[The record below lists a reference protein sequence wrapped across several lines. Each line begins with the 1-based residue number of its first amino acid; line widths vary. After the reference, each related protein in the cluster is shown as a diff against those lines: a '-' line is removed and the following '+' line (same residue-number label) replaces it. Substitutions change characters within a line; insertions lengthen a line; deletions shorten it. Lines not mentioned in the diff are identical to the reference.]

1 MKNKWI
7 LGLVI
12 PGFLL
17 PAAAALAQAPVGAD
31 GKSTIADLGRRHQR
45 QQQRLSGASSVS
57 PIERWLNQTVDG
69 PLEWDERAFLEVIEE
84 MQEAAED
91 INIYVEW
98 RVLEGAGVDIEAPIT
113 LKLKKIPRYELLKII
128 LRQAG
133 EDIAQ
138 LGYRA
143 TGNILTISTVE
154 ELDSR
159 MIVRTY
165 PVRSLIWIRRIPDY
179 YEAPG
184 IQLSQLQQA
193 QFGGGGG
200 GGSTSSLFTDDD
212 DDQDDVEFDD
222 AVEDLVD
229 RITRSIAPES
239 WQQNGGLGTVVAH
252 NDLLIVNNSV
262 RVHELLGGPTRTM
275 AQRRGAPR

>member
-1 MKNKWI
+1 MMSKGI

-12 PGFLL
+12 PGLLL
-17 PAAAALAQAPVGAD
+17 PVVGAMAQAPAEDG
-31 GKSTIADLGRRHQR
+31 GKSAIADLGRRYQR
-45 QQQRLSGASSVS
+45 QQQRLSAAQNVS
-57 PIERWLNQTVDG
+57 PVERWLNQIVEG
-69 PLEWDERAFLEVIEE
+69 PIEWDERAFLEVIEE

-113 LKLKKIPRYELLKII
+113 LKLKKIPRYELLRII

-133 EDIAQ
+133 EDIAR

-159 MIVRTY
+159 MVLRTY
-165 PVRSLIWIRRIPDY
+165 PVRDLAWIRRITDY

-212 DDQDDVEFDD
+212 DDQEEIDWDDMAEEIITKITQ
-222 AVEDLVD
+222 AV
-229 RITRSIAPES
+229 APET
-239 WQQNGGLGTVVAH
+239 WQQNGGLGTIVNH
-252 NDLLIVNNSV
+252 NDILIVNNSV
-262 RVHELLGGPTRTM
+262 RVHELLGGPVREM
-275 AQRRGAPR
+275 AFRGRAPR